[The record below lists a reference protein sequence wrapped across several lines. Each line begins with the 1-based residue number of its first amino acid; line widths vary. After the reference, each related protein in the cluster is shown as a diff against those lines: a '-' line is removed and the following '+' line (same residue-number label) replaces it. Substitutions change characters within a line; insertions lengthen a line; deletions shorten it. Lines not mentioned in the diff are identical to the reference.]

1 MLRILGRAPLRPIHV
16 SSTTMFALLG
26 LPWIYLAI
34 WDNLPEM
41 SGAIATPTKP
51 IRLTSLAT
59 CAGCAAKLKA
69 ETLAELLAPVQGIFD
84 PIDTP
89 DLLVGLGQPDDA
101 AVWRLD
107 DDRALVV
114 TTDFFTPVVD
124 DPYDF
129 GAIAAAN
136 ALSDVYAMGGKPF
149 LALNIA
155 TLPNDLP
162 TEIGAEI
169 FRGGA
174 EKAKEAGVVVAGGHT
189 IQDKEPKYG
198 LVAIGFVDPRK
209 AISKQGARVGD
220 RLFLTKP
227 LGFGVTNTAVKREL
241 ASEIE
246 EGEVVVWMKRLNK
259 TASELAVEFGL
270 RGGTDVTGF
279 GLLGHGWEMACVGK
293 ARTLRQGNHLTRWRT
308 EKEEAR
314 SPREREERSIR
325 LRFHFDAIPFTSA
338 ARKFAEAG
346 AFPGGS
352 LDNRTYYSPHV
363 NFSVTLEEWE
373 QTLLF
378 DAQTSGG
385 LLLAVPAAKAADFV
399 ARAAE
404 LRQPVWEVGEVM
416 EGEGIEVT
424 E

>member
-1 MLRILGRAPLRPIHV
+1 MI
-16 SSTTMFALLG
+16 STT
-26 LPWIYLAI
+26 
-34 WDNLPEM
+34 
-41 SGAIATPTKP
+41 TKP

-69 ETLAELLAPVQGIFD
+69 ETLAELLVPIQGLFD
-84 PIDTP
+84 PISSP

-162 TEIGAEI
+162 TEIGAAI

-174 EKAKEAGVVVAGGHT
+174 EKAREAGVVVAGGHT

-198 LVAIGFVDPRK
+198 LVAIGFVDPRN
-209 AISKQGARVGD
+209 AISKHGARVGD
-220 RLFLTKP
+220 KLFITKP
-227 LGFGVTNTAVKREL
+227 LGFGVTNTAAKREL
-241 ASEIE
+241 TSPLE

-279 GLLGHGWEMACVGK
+279 GLLGHGWEMAKGAGV
-293 ARTLRQGNHLTRWRT
+293 Q
-308 EKEEAR
+308 
-314 SPREREERSIR
+314 

-338 ARKFAEAG
+338 ARKFAQAG
-346 AFPGGS
+346 NFPGGS
-352 LDNRTYYSPHV
+352 LDNRNYYSPQV
-363 NFSVTLEEWE
+363 RFSAKLKQWD

-385 LLLAVPAAKAADFV
+385 LLLAVPEAKTESFA

-404 LRQPVWEVGEVM
+404 LQQQVWEVGEVV
-416 EGEGIEVT
+416 EGEGIEVVR
-424 E
+424 

>member
-1 MLRILGRAPLRPIHV
+1 MVQA
-16 SSTTMFALLG
+16 A
-26 LPWIYLAI
+26 A
-34 WDNLPEM
+34 
-41 SGAIATPTKP
+41 ATKP
-51 IRLTSLAT
+51 IRLTSMAT

-69 ETLAELLAPVQGIFD
+69 ETLAELLKPIQGIFD
-84 PIDTP
+84 PITTP

-107 DDRALVV
+107 EDRALVV

-136 ALSDVYAMGGKPF
+136 AISDVYAMGGTPF

-155 TLPNDLP
+155 TLPNDLDP
-162 TEIGAEI
+162 AIGAAI
-169 FRGGA
+169 LRGGA

-209 AISKQGARVGD
+209 AISKQGARP
-220 RLFLTKP
+220 RNMLFLTKP
-227 LGFGVTNTAVKREL
+227 LGFGVTNTAVKRQL
-241 ASEIE
+241 ASAE
-246 EGEVVVWMKRLNK
+246 EEAEVVSWMKTLNK
-259 TASELAVEFGL
+259 TASQLACEFEL

-279 GLLGHGWEMACVGK
+279 GLLGHAWEMAKGAAVK
-293 ARTLRQGNHLTRWRT
+293 LRIDF
-308 EKEEAR
+308 A
-314 SPREREERSIR
+314 
-325 LRFHFDAIPFTSA
+325 AVPFTSA
-338 ARKFAEAG
+338 ARRFAEQG

-352 LDNRTYYSPHV
+352 LDNYKFYSPYIT
-363 NFSVTLEEWE
+363 FSGTVEPWE
-373 QTLLF
+373 RKLLF

-385 LLLAVPAAKAADFV
+385 LLLAVPAAKAAAFA

-404 LRQPVWEVGEVM
+404 LQQPVWQIGEVLD
-416 EGEGIEVT
+416 GQGIEVV
-424 E
+424 

>member
-1 MLRILGRAPLRPIHV
+1 
-16 SSTTMFALLG
+16 
-26 LPWIYLAI
+26 
-34 WDNLPEM
+34 M
-41 SGAIATPTKP
+41 SDAVKTAKT

-69 ETLAELLAPVQGIFD
+69 ETLVELLGPLQGIFD
-84 PIDTP
+84 PLDTP

-107 DDRALVV
+107 EHRALVI

-136 ALSDVYAMGGKPF
+136 AISDIYAMGGAPF

-155 TLPNDLP
+155 ALPNDLSP
-162 TEIGAEI
+162 EIGAAI
-169 FRGGA
+169 LQGGA

-189 IQDKEPKYG
+189 LQDKEPKYG
-198 LVAIGFVDPRK
+198 LVVIGFVDPQK
-209 AISKQGARVGD
+209 AISKQGARAGD

-227 LGFGVTNTAVKREL
+227 LGFGVTNTAVKRDL
-241 ASEIE
+241 ASPDE
-246 EGEVVVWMKRLNK
+246 EAEVVVWMKGLNK
-259 TASELAVEFGL
+259 TASLLALEFGL
-270 RGGTDVTGF
+270 RGGTDITGF
-279 GLLGHGWEMACVGK
+279 GLLGHAREAAEGAGVG
-293 ARTLRQGNHLTRWRT
+293 LR
-308 EKEEAR
+308 
-314 SPREREERSIR
+314 IR
-325 LRFHFDAIPFTSA
+325 FAAVPFTSA
-338 ARKFAEAG
+338 ARKFGEAG

-352 LDNRTYYSPHV
+352 LDNQEFFSPYV
-363 NFSVTLEEWE
+363 RFAGNLEGWE

-385 LLLAVPAAKAADFV
+385 LLLAVPAPKAAAFA

-404 LRQPVWEVGEVM
+404 LKQPIWEIGEVL
-416 EGEGIEVT
+416 EGEGIEVVK
-424 E
+424 

>member
-1 MLRILGRAPLRPIHV
+1 MSEAIKT
-16 SSTTMFALLG
+16 SS
-26 LPWIYLAI
+26 
-34 WDNLPEM
+34 
-41 SGAIATPTKP
+41 KP
-51 IRLTSLAT
+51 IRLTSMAT

-69 ETLAELLAPVQGIFD
+69 ETLAELLKPVQDIFD
-84 PIDTP
+84 PVSSP
-89 DLLVGLGQPDDA
+89 DLLFGLAQPDDA

-155 TLPNDLP
+155 MLPNDLP
-162 TEIGAEI
+162 TEIGAAI
-169 FRGGA
+169 LRGGA

-198 LVAIGFVDPRK
+198 LVAVGFVDPHK
-209 AISKQGARVGD
+209 AIGKQGAQVGD
-220 RLFLTKP
+220 KLFLTKP

-241 ASEIE
+241 ASSSE
-246 EGEVVVWMKRLNK
+246 EGEVIVWMKRLNK

-270 RGGTDVTGF
+270 RGGTDITGF
-279 GLLGHGWEMACVGK
+279 GLLGHGWEMAKGVGV
-293 ARTLRQGNHLTRWRT
+293 
-308 EKEEAR
+308 
-314 SPREREERSIR
+314 R

-338 ARKFAEAG
+338 AHKFAEAD

-352 LDNRTYYSPHV
+352 LDNRKYYSPHV
-363 NFSVTLEEWE
+363 DFSATLETWE

-385 LLLAVPAAKAADFV
+385 LLLAAPAAQTAAFMD
-399 ARAAE
+399 RAAE
-404 LRQPVWEVGEVM
+404 LNQPLWLIGEVV
-416 EGEGIEVT
+416 EGEGIEVVK
-424 E
+424 

>member
-1 MLRILGRAPLRPIHV
+1 M
-16 SSTTMFALLG
+16 TDFYFAM
-26 LPWIYLAI
+26 
-34 WDNLPEM
+34 WDNFRAMTET
-41 SGAIATPTKP
+41 ITTPTKP

-69 ETLAELLAPVQGIFD
+69 ETLAELLVPIQGLFD
-84 PIDTP
+84 PISSP

-107 DDRALVV
+107 EDRALVV

-162 TEIGAEI
+162 TEIGAAI

-220 RLFLTKP
+220 KLFLTKP

-241 ASEIE
+241 TSPLED
-246 EGEVVVWMKRLNK
+246 GEVVVWMKRLNK
-259 TASELAVEFGL
+259 VASELAIEFGL
-270 RGGTDVTGF
+270 RGGTDITGF

-293 ARTLRQGNHLTRWRT
+293 APTRWRT

-314 SPREREERSIR
+314 SPREREEHFFAPLRKEAAPLKTAGGIR
-325 LRFHFDAIPFTSA
+325 LRFYFDAIPFTSA
-338 ARKFAEAG
+338 ARKFAEQG
-346 AFPGGS
+346 TFPGGS
-352 LDNRTYYSPHV
+352 LDNRNRIP
-363 NFSVTLEEWE
+363 
-373 QTLLF
+373 
-378 DAQTSGG
+378 
-385 LLLAVPAAKAADFV
+385 PA
-399 ARAAE
+399 
-404 LRQPVWEVGEVM
+404 
-416 EGEGIEVT
+416 
-424 E
+424 

>member
-1 MLRILGRAPLRPIHV
+1 MIDELKTR
-16 SSTTMFALLG
+16 
-26 LPWIYLAI
+26 
-34 WDNLPEM
+34 E
-41 SGAIATPTKP
+41 TKK
-51 IRLTSLAT
+51 IRLTSMAT

-69 ETLAELLAPVQGIFD
+69 STLAELLRPLQGFFD
-84 PIDTP
+84 PLSTP

-162 TEIGAEI
+162 IEIGSAI
-169 FRGGA
+169 LRGGA

-209 AISKQGARVGD
+209 AISKQGARPGD
-220 RLFLTKP
+220 KLFLTKP

-241 ASEIE
+241 ATPE
-246 EGEVVVWMKRLNK
+246 EEAEVVSWMRRLNK
-259 TASELAVEFGL
+259 TASELAVKFEL
-270 RGGTDVTGF
+270 RGGTDITGF
-279 GLLGHGWEMACVGK
+279 GLLGHCWEMASG
-293 ARTLRQGNHLTRWRT
+293 AGLQ
-308 EKEEAR
+308 
-314 SPREREERSIR
+314 IR
-325 LRFHFDAIPFTSA
+325 IHFDAVPFTSA
-338 ARKFAEAG
+338 ARKFAEQG
-346 AFPGGS
+346 TFPAGS
-352 LDNRTYYSPHV
+352 LDNRKYYSPHV
-363 NFSVTLEEWE
+363 TFASGIEKWE

-385 LLLAVPAAKAADFV
+385 LLLAVPESKAAAF
-399 ARAAE
+399 AAE
-404 LRQPVWEVGEVM
+404 AASLEQPAWQIGEVLA
-416 EGEGIEVT
+416 GQGIEVIR
-424 E
+424 

>member
-1 MLRILGRAPLRPIHV
+1 M
-16 SSTTMFALLG
+16 SE
-26 LPWIYLAI
+26 AI
-34 WDNLPEM
+34 KISP
-41 SGAIATPTKP
+41 KP
-51 IRLTSLAT
+51 IRLTSMAT

-69 ETLAELLAPVQGIFD
+69 ETLAELLKPVQDIFD
-84 PIDTP
+84 PVSSP
-89 DLLVGLGQPDDA
+89 DLLFGLAQTDDA

-162 TEIGAEI
+162 TEIGAAI
-169 FRGGA
+169 LRGGA

-198 LVAIGFVDPRK
+198 LVAIGFVDPRQ
-209 AISKQGARVGD
+209 AISKQGAQVGD
-220 RLFLTKP
+220 KLFLTKP

-241 ASEIE
+241 ATASE
-246 EGEVVVWMKRLNK
+246 EGEVIVWMKRLNK
-259 TASELAVEFGL
+259 TASELAVELGL
-270 RGGTDVTGF
+270 RGGTDITGF
-279 GLLGHGWEMACVGK
+279 GLLGHGWEMAKGAGV
-293 ARTLRQGNHLTRWRT
+293 
-308 EKEEAR
+308 
-314 SPREREERSIR
+314 R
-325 LRFHFDAIPFTSA
+325 LRLHFDAIPFTSA
-338 ARKFAEAG
+338 ARKFAKAD

-352 LDNRTYYSPHV
+352 LDNRKYYSPHV
-363 NFSVTLEEWE
+363 DFSAPLETWE

-385 LLLAVPAAKAADFV
+385 LLLAVPAAQAAAFV
-399 ARAAE
+399 DRAAE
-404 LRQPVWEVGEVM
+404 LNQPLWLIGEVV
-416 EGEGIEVT
+416 EGEGIEVVK
-424 E
+424 

>member
-1 MLRILGRAPLRPIHV
+1 MATVKTRPEK
-16 SSTTMFALLG
+16 T
-26 LPWIYLAI
+26 
-34 WDNLPEM
+34 
-41 SGAIATPTKP
+41 
-51 IRLTSLAT
+51 IRLTSMAV

-69 ETLAELLAPVQGIFD
+69 ETLVELLKPLQGIFD
-84 PIDTP
+84 PLDTP

-155 TLPNDLP
+155 TLPKDLP
-162 TEIGAEI
+162 IEIGAAI
-169 FRGGA
+169 LRGGA

-189 IQDKEPKYG
+189 VQDEEPKYG
-198 LVAIGFVDPRK
+198 LVAIGFVDPKK
-209 AISKQGARVGD
+209 AISKHGARVGD
-220 RLFLTKP
+220 KLFLTKP

-241 ASEIE
+241 ASADEEAEI
-246 EGEVVVWMKRLNK
+246 VDWMRRLNK
-259 TASELAVEFGL
+259 TASELALEFEL
-270 RGGTDVTGF
+270 RGGTDITGF
-279 GLLGHGWEMACVGK
+279 GLLGHSWEMAKGAGVGIK
-293 ARTLRQGNHLTRWRT
+293 INF
-308 EKEEAR
+308 EAV
-314 SPREREERSIR
+314 
-325 LRFHFDAIPFTSA
+325 PFTSA
-338 ARKFAEAG
+338 ARKYAEQG
-346 AFPGGS
+346 TFPSGS
-352 LDNRTYYSPHV
+352 LDNRKYYASHV
-363 NFSVTLEEWE
+363 SFSDTLQKWE

-385 LLLAVPAAKAADFV
+385 LLLAVPAAKAAAFA

-404 LRQPVWEVGEVM
+404 LDQPAWLIGEVTADLS
-416 EGEGIEVT
+416 IEVV
-424 E
+424 

>member
-1 MLRILGRAPLRPIHV
+1 M
-16 SSTTMFALLG
+16 SE
-26 LPWIYLAI
+26 AI
-34 WDNLPEM
+34 KSP
-41 SGAIATPTKP
+41 AKQ

-69 ETLAELLAPVQGIFD
+69 ETLAELLKPVQGLFD
-84 PIDTP
+84 PISSP

-101 AVWRLD
+101 AVWRLEE
-107 DDRALVV
+107 DRALVV

-162 TEIGAEI
+162 IEIGAAI
-169 FRGGA
+169 LKGGA

-220 RLFLTKP
+220 KLFLTKP

-241 ASEIE
+241 ASEDE
-246 EGEVVVWMKRLNK
+246 EAEVVDWMKRLNK
-259 TASELAVEFGL
+259 TASEIAVEFGL
-270 RGGTDVTGF
+270 RGGTDITGF
-279 GLLGHGWEMACVGK
+279 GLLGHGWEMAKGAGV
-293 ARTLRQGNHLTRWRT
+293 Q
-308 EKEEAR
+308 
-314 SPREREERSIR
+314 

-338 ARKFAEAG
+338 ARKFAQAG
-346 AFPGGS
+346 TFPGGS
-352 LDNRTYYSPHV
+352 LDNRKYYSPNV
-363 NFSVTLEEWE
+363 VFSATLETSD

-385 LLLAVPAAKAADFV
+385 LLLAVPAEKAV
-399 ARAAE
+399 AFAQRAAE
-404 LRQPVWEVGEVM
+404 LNQPIREIGEVL
-416 EGEGIEVT
+416 EGLGIEVVK
-424 E
+424 

>member
-1 MLRILGRAPLRPIHV
+1 MQQKTI
-16 SSTTMFALLG
+16 
-26 LPWIYLAI
+26 
-34 WDNLPEM
+34 E
-41 SGAIATPTKP
+41 KP
-51 IRLTSLAT
+51 IRLTSMAT

-69 ETLAELLAPVQGIFD
+69 ETLAELLKPIQGIFD
-84 PIDTP
+84 PLDTP

-107 DDRALVV
+107 EDRALVV

-136 ALSDVYAMGGKPF
+136 ALSDVYAMGGTPF

-155 TLPNDLP
+155 TLPNDLDP
-162 TEIGAEI
+162 AIGAAI
-169 FRGGA
+169 LRGGA

-209 AISKQGARVGD
+209 SISKQGARTGD
-220 RLFLTKP
+220 VLFLTKP
-227 LGFGVTNTAVKREL
+227 LGFGVTNTAVKRQL
-241 ASEIE
+241 ASADE
-246 EGEVVVWMKRLNK
+246 EAEVVRWMKTLNK
-259 TASELAVEFGL
+259 TASRLAREFDL

-279 GLLGHGWEMACVGK
+279 GLLGHGWEMAKGAGVK
-293 ARTLRQGNHLTRWRT
+293 LRIESANV
-308 EKEEAR
+308 
-314 SPREREERSIR
+314 
-325 LRFHFDAIPFTSA
+325 PFTSA
-338 ARKFAEAG
+338 ARKFAEQG

-352 LDNRTYYSPHV
+352 LDNRTFYSPHV
-363 NFSVTLEEWE
+363 TFSSTLEPWE
-373 QTLLF
+373 QKLLF

-385 LLLAVPAAKAADFV
+385 LLLAVHFAKAAAFA

-404 LRQPVWEVGEVM
+404 LQQPAWQIGEVV
-416 EGEGIEVT
+416 EGQGIEVV
-424 E
+424 

>member
-1 MLRILGRAPLRPIHV
+1 M
-16 SSTTMFALLG
+16 TDALKT
-26 LPWIYLAI
+26 
-34 WDNLPEM
+34 NEVK
-41 SGAIATPTKP
+41 T
-51 IRLTSLAT
+51 IRLTSMAT

-69 ETLAELLAPVQGIFD
+69 ETLADLLRPLQGIFD
-84 PIDTP
+84 PLDTP

-162 TEIGAEI
+162 TEIGAAI
-169 FRGGA
+169 LRGGA
-174 EKAKEAGVVVAGGHT
+174 EKACEAGVVIAGGHT

-209 AISKQGARVGD
+209 AISKQGARPGD
-220 RLFLTKP
+220 KLFLTKP

-241 ASEIE
+241 ATPDE
-246 EGEVVVWMKRLNK
+246 EAEVVGWMRRLNK
-259 TASELAVEFGL
+259 TASELAVKFEL
-270 RGGTDVTGF
+270 RGGTDITGF
-279 GLLGHGWEMACVGK
+279 GLLGHSWEMANGAGV
-293 ARTLRQGNHLTRWRT
+293 Q
-308 EKEEAR
+308 
-314 SPREREERSIR
+314 IR
-325 LRFHFDAIPFTSA
+325 IHFGAVPFTSA
-338 ARKFAEAG
+338 ARKFGERG
-346 AFPGGS
+346 TFPGGS
-352 LDNRTYYSPHV
+352 LDNRKFYSPHV
-363 NFSVTLEEWE
+363 TFASGIEKWE

-385 LLLAVPAAKAADFV
+385 LLLAVPEAKAEAF
-399 ARAAE
+399 ASEAANLE
-404 LRQPVWEVGEVM
+404 QPAWQIGEVVA
-416 EGEGIEVT
+416 GQGIQVVR
-424 E
+424 

>member
-1 MLRILGRAPLRPIHV
+1 MSDIIQ
-16 SSTTMFALLG
+16 SSPKTV
-26 LPWIYLAI
+26 
-34 WDNLPEM
+34 
-41 SGAIATPTKP
+41 
-51 IRLTSLAT
+51 RLTSMAA

-69 ETLAELLAPVQGIFD
+69 ETLAELLKPLQDIFD
-84 PIDTP
+84 PIDSP
-89 DLLVGLGQPDDA
+89 DLLYGLGQPDDA

-124 DPYDF
+124 DPFDF

-162 TEIGAEI
+162 AEIGAAI
-169 FRGGA
+169 LRGGA

-220 RLFLTKP
+220 KLFLTKP

-241 ASEIE
+241 ASASE
-246 EGEVVVWMKRLNK
+246 EGEVIVWMKRLNK

-279 GLLGHGWEMACVGK
+279 GLLGHGWEMAKGAGV
-293 ARTLRQGNHLTRWRT
+293 
-308 EKEEAR
+308 
-314 SPREREERSIR
+314 R
-325 LRFHFDAIPFTSA
+325 LRFHFDSTPFTSA
-338 ARKFAEAG
+338 AHKFAKLG

-352 LDNRTYYSPHV
+352 LDNRKYYSPHV
-363 NFSVTLEEWE
+363 DFSATLEEW
-373 QTLLF
+373 QQNLLF

-385 LLLAVPAAKAADFV
+385 LLLAVPATKVAAFMD
-399 ARAAE
+399 RAA
-404 LRQPVWEVGEVM
+404 LLKQPLWAIGEVL
-416 EGEGIEVT
+416 EGVGIEVVK
-424 E
+424 

>member
-1 MLRILGRAPLRPIHV
+1 M
-16 SSTTMFALLG
+16 S
-26 LPWIYLAI
+26 AI
-34 WDNLPEM
+34 VHN
-41 SGAIATPTKP
+41 STKP
-51 IRLTSLAT
+51 IRLTSLAE

-69 ETLAELLAPVQGIFD
+69 ETLIELLAPLQSIFN
-84 PIDTP
+84 PLDTP

-107 DDRALVV
+107 EDRALVI

-136 ALSDVYAMGGKPF
+136 AISDIYAMGGKPF

-162 TEIGAEI
+162 PEIGATI
-169 FRGGA
+169 LRGGA

-198 LVAIGFVDPRK
+198 LVVIGFVDPRK
-209 AISKQGARVGD
+209 AISKQGARPGD
-220 RLFLTKP
+220 QLFLTKP

-241 ASEIE
+241 ASPDE
-246 EGEVVVWMKRLNK
+246 EAEVVIWMKRLNK
-259 TASELAVEFGL
+259 IASELAQEFEL

-279 GLLGHGWEMACVGK
+279 GLLGHAWEMSKGAGIQ
-293 ARTLRQGNHLTRWRT
+293 LR
-308 EKEEAR
+308 
-314 SPREREERSIR
+314 I
-325 LRFHFDAIPFTSA
+325 HFDDIPFTSA
-338 ARKFAEAG
+338 SRKFGAAG

-352 LDNRTYYSPHV
+352 LDNQSFYSPHV
-363 NFSVTLEEWE
+363 RFAGMFEEWE

-385 LLLAVPAAKAADFV
+385 LLLAVPANKATAFA

-404 LRQPVWEVGEVM
+404 LKLAVWQVGEVLD
-416 EGEGIEVT
+416 GEGIEVVRRGDVRVLSS
-424 E
+424 